1 MYEFLQRDLDYVIRA
16 DEVLWGC
23 LLVAVTLS
31 IHGVGMYYV
40 MRASGVL
47 LARTAKLHARFG
59 MGVLILVAWMIVVVH
74 LLEVV
79 VWASLAAC
87 AAYAGDVSLVRAI
100 SSQANGPRIIRE
112 STAALLVGAGLTA
125 VLFWA
130 VGQATGY

>member
-1 MYEFLQRDLDYVIRA
+1 MSILTSQSHRDFTNAVEPQLQSETLAEQIQETSQVDNDRRLPGRDST
-16 DEVLWGC
+16 
-23 LLVAVTLS
+23 LLPKP
-31 IHGVGMYYV
+31 M
-40 MRASGVL
+40 M
-47 LARTAKLHARFG
+47 
-59 MGVLILVAWMIVVVH
+59 
-74 LLEVV
+74 LEVV

-100 SSQANGPRIIRE
+100 SSQANEPRIIRE